1 MSGLLNYRI
10 PRLVPLGGKLLLMY
24 IFLSA
29 CQLLL
34 MHGWLYI
41 YIQLIALFR
50 LAIKSVAAVHW
61 LCCVGVVKR
70 GGDHS
75 RHITSTPSK
84 SVCEMV

>member
-50 LAIKSVAAVHW
+50 LAIKSRGGNSLAV
-61 LCCVGVVKR
+61 LCWCCET

-84 SVCEMV
+84 SVSDMV